1 MTSQLPRSSGPDD
14 GPTPSVPEPPSPPE
28 FPDFPPLRLS
38 RRKFLAGL
46 GLTAGAW
53 GAWRLWDYQENFQS
67 ASVAVVKAH
76 DYDARLEPIIR
87 DGLDAIGFDA
97 RCVKGK
103 SILLKPNLVE
113 PRAET
118 PHVNTHP
125 AVVRA
130 LAEVFRRWDAREV
143 FVAEGQGHC
152 RDWRLV
158 LEASGLGPVL
168 EEAQIEYVDLNHDDV
183 FATPNRLRFT
193 DLAEFYLPKSLR
205 RADLVVS
212 VAKMKTHHWAG
223 ATLSMKNLFGVLPS
237 IAYGWPK
244 NVLHA
249 AGIPRSILDITA
261 TVRPHLALI
270 DGIVGMEGDGPIM
283 GTPKRANLLVLGA
296 NLPAVDATA
305 VRLMGLD
312 PWRIPY
318 LRSASGRLGPI
329 RQRHIHQ
336 RAEPLDQLAQRF
348 ELLDHPL
355 MKQFQG

>member
-1 MTSQLPRSSGPDD
+1 MS
-14 GPTPSVPEPPSPPE
+14 PEPPSTSGSIPMPGDLPP
-28 FPDFPPLRLS
+28 PLS
-38 RRKFLAGL
+38 RRQFLTGL
-46 GLTAGAW
+46 GLAAGAW
-53 GAWRLWDYQENFQS
+53 GGWRLWDYQENFQS
-67 ASVAVVKAH
+67 ASVAVVKAD

-87 DGLDAIGFDA
+87 AGLDTIGFDA
-97 RCVKGK
+97 RTVKGK

-113 PRAET
+113 PRAES

-130 LAEVFRRWDAREV
+130 VAEVFRRWDAREV

-168 EEAQIEYVDLNHDDV
+168 EEAGIEYVDLNHDDV
-183 FATPNRLRFT
+183 FTAPNRLGFT
-193 DLAEFYLPKSLR
+193 DLPELYLPKSLR
-205 RADLVVS
+205 RADLIVS

-223 ATLSMKNLFGVLPS
+223 ATLSMKNLFGVLPG

-261 TVRPHLALI
+261 TVRPHLGII

-283 GTPKRANLLVLGA
+283 GTPKRANLLVLGT

-329 RQRHIHQ
+329 RQRHIEQ
-336 RAEPLDQLAQRF
+336 RAEPLGQLAQRF

-355 MKQFQG
+355 MKQFRG